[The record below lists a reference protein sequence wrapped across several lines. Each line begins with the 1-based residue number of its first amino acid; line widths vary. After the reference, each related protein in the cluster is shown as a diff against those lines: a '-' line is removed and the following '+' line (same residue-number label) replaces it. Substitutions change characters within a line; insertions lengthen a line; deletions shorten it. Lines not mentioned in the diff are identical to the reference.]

1 MKKLP
6 RGALSWAL
14 YDTANSAF
22 ALTILAGIFPIF
34 YPAFWA
40 KGMSA
45 PDQTFWYGLTVTT
58 ASFVVAVLAP
68 FLGAIADQGGRRKRF
83 LLFFAL
89 MGAVSTALMVLPGE
103 GQWQWASLAFIF
115 GAIGFYGGNLFYD
128 SLLVEVSDREN
139 AHWVSGLGFSLGYL
153 GSVLLFIVNIIII
166 QKAETLGPEKHIQAT
181 RLAFLCTA
189 VWWMLFM
196 IPLLLKVKEPK
207 VAHPPAFRQAVGNSF
222 RELSRTLR
230 EIAKS
235 RNVLW
240 FLIAY
245 WFYIDGVNTI
255 ITMAVNYGK
264 TLGFATGDLLK
275 TLILVQVVGVP
286 FALLFGWLGQ
296 KLGPTKLLHTGILIY
311 LGVTAYGSML
321 DLEPASIFGFK
332 ISKIYILGFL
342 IGSVQGGLQAL
353 SRSYYVSMIPRER
366 AAEFFGFY
374 NMVGKSAALLGPIV
388 MGTVAK
394 LTGEPRLGIL
404 AVSTL
409 FLLGAVCLLKIKNIN
424 TQH

>member
-6 RGALSWAL
+6 QGAFSWAL

-22 ALTILAGIFPIF
+22 ALTVLAGIFPIF

-58 ASFVVAVLAP
+58 ASLVVAVLAP
-68 FLGAIADQGGRRKRF
+68 FLGAMADQGGRRKM
-83 LLFFAL
+83 LLLIFAV
-89 MGAVSTALMVLPGE
+89 MGAVSTSLMVLPGE
-103 GQWQWASLAFIF
+103 GQWKLASLAFIF
-115 GAIGFYGGNLFYD
+115 GAIGFYCANLFYD
-128 SLLVEVSDREN
+128 SLLVEVSDRET

-153 GSVLLFIVNIIII
+153 GSVILFIVNIIII
-166 QKAETLGPEKHIQAT
+166 QKAEALGPEQHIQAT
-181 RLAFLCTA
+181 RFAFLCTA
-189 VWWMLFM
+189 VWWMLFT

-207 VAHPPAFRQAVGNSF
+207 IGRPPPFRQAVGASF
-222 RELSRTLR
+222 QKLARTLR
-230 EIAKS
+230 EIAKTPH
-235 RNVLW
+235 VLW

-264 TLGFATGDLLK
+264 ILGFETGDLLK
-275 TLILVQVVGVP
+275 TLILIQVVGVP

-296 KLGPTKLLHTGILIY
+296 KMGPIRLLQTGIIIY
-311 LGVTAYGSML
+311 LGITVYGSML
-321 DLEPASIFGFK
+321 DLEPANIFGFK

-353 SRSYYVSMIPRER
+353 SRSYFVSMIPRDR

-374 NMVGKSAALLGPIV
+374 NMIGKSAALLGPVV
-388 MGTVAK
+388 MGTIAK
-394 LTGEPRLGIL
+394 LTGEPRYGIL

-409 FLLGAVCLLKIKNIN
+409 FLLGAVCLLKAKAKP
-424 TQH
+424 